1 MEDRLKDREGM
12 KYLTEDKT
20 KPTILEKRREE
31 KPVRCLSCA
40 RMDVSGLLK
49 RSIGQYREG

>member
-1 MEDRLKDREGM
+1 M

-40 RMDVSGLLK
+40 TVVLPGLLK